1 VCLYLLP
8 VPSFSWGMLD
18 DPQTSSALGSPSL
31 SSPWQSQ
38 EQQRILLAASDDLP
52 SPVAPETPTPVPPLS
67 STPDEPQPVP
77 PNGVEVPTSQQPP
90 EGTAEEAERPKSK
103 KSIIGQ
109 QETAVLLRAGG
120 ILLPKGY
127 LQIQPTVEYTRFST
141 NRVAISGLTI
151 FEAIIIGAIRVDRVD
166 REIVTT
172 TAALRYG
179 LWDRV
184 QLEARIPYVF
194 RRDRE
199 ILSVGTNEQREVVTD
214 GNNLGDLEGTLIYQP
229 VLGSGYIPNVLV
241 RVRGKSR
248 TGKDAFD
255 ISTERVDGRLQLT
268 DLPTGTGFWAV
279 SPGFT
284 SVWRSDPLVLFAGGD
299 YIFRLKRDVGGDF
312 GTVDPGDGFD
322 FFFGFNLALNERI
335 GFNISFLEQFTFKTK
350 VNGIE
355 QDGTD
360 FNDARLTFGTSISAL
375 PNLTVLL
382 SASVGLTRESPDFS
396 LNLSL
401 PITMQLFDF

>member
-1 VCLYLLP
+1 MCLYLLP

-31 SSPWQSQ
+31 SSSWQSQ
-38 EQQRILLAASDDLP
+38 EQQLILLAASDDLP

-127 LQIQPTVEYTRFST
+127 LQIQPTIEYTRFST

-172 TAALRYG
+172 TAAFRYG

-241 RVRGKSR
+241 RVRGKSK

-255 ISTERVDGRLQLT
+255 ISTETVDGRLQLT

-299 YIFRLKRDVGGDF
+299 YIFRLERDVGGNF
-312 GTVDPGDGFD
+312 GTIDPGDGFD

-335 GFNISFLEQFTFKTK
+335 GFNISFLDQFTFKTK
-350 VNGIE
+350 VNGIK

-360 FNDARLTFGTSISAL
+360 FNDGRLTFGTSISAL

>member
-1 VCLYLLP
+1 
-8 VPSFSWGMLD
+8 MLD

-38 EQQRILLAASDDLP
+38 EQQLILLAASDDLP

-77 PNGVEVPTSQQPP
+77 PHGVEVPTSQQPP

-172 TAALRYG
+172 TAAFRYG

-248 TGKDAFD
+248 TGR
-255 ISTERVDGRLQLT
+255 ERR
-268 DLPTGTGFWAV
+268 
-279 SPGFT
+279 
-284 SVWRSDPLVLFAGGD
+284 
-299 YIFRLKRDVGGDF
+299 Y
-312 GTVDPGDGFD
+312 
-322 FFFGFNLALNERI
+322 
-335 GFNISFLEQFTFKTK
+335 
-350 VNGIE
+350 
-355 QDGTD
+355 
-360 FNDARLTFGTSISAL
+360 
-375 PNLTVLL
+375 
-382 SASVGLTRESPDFS
+382 
-396 LNLSL
+396 
-401 PITMQLFDF
+401 